1 MNETKHEVEEA
12 KHDAEETKHKIDE
25 ELKEREKTDIIDM
38 VRKIRESDTVKAAEQ
53 LHLEWEQREEY
64 Q

>member
-12 KHDAEETKHKIDE
+12 KLEAEETKHKIDE
-25 ELKEREKTDIIDM
+25 ELKEREKTDISDV
-38 VRKIRESDTVKAAEQ
+38 VRKIQESVTVKAAEQ
-53 LHLEWEQREEY
+53 LCLEREQREED

>member
-12 KHDAEETKHKIDE
+12 KHEIEETKHKIDE
-25 ELKEREKTDIIDM
+25 ELKEREKHDIGDV
-38 VRKIRESDTVKAAEQ
+38 VRKIRESVAVKAAEA
-53 LHLEWEQREEY
+53 HRLEREQREED